1 MDNFQKAAVLFSELK
16 RELEIRNEDDRQ
28 YLDVLKV
35 GLDKLDAKECVY
47 LKESKQRD
55 KKI

>member
-35 GLDKLDAKECVY
+35 GLDKLDAKECMY
-47 LKESKQRD
+47 LKESQKNAEN
-55 KKI
+55 I